1 MCLATL
7 AVSRHDLHGVL
18 AVFLHREKPY
28 EMGDVGYIPH
38 GRQGGSPLPVLLIK
52 SRDPSSYAKTARVV
66 VVDDHRAVRELL
78 VSSLRQFGPAGYE
91 VGAEGGAG
99 QEAVDLCVAHRPDL
113 LVLDVVLPGF
123 SGVEVLHQVRRRM
136 RGLRVVFFSGCTQE
150 QLIAQAVALGAD
162 AYVLKSQPLQTLVDA
177 IETVRRGGKYFDP
190 TLIQMNSRMAI
201 FPGWQILT
209 AREQQVARLVAEGKS
224 TKEAAAILGI
234 SAKTLDKHRSSMM
247 QNLNL
252 HDAVS
257 VTRYAI
263 IAGLTSLD

>member
-1 MCLATL
+1 MVARGLPA
-7 AVSRHDLHGVL
+7 SYPSI
-18 AVFLHREKPY
+18 KPA
-28 EMGDVGYIPH
+28 H
-38 GRQGGSPLPVLLIK
+38 LPFET
-52 SRDPSSYAKTARVV
+52 KTDSKVV

-78 VSSLRQFGPAGYE
+78 VSSLGRSVPGGYE
-91 VGAEGGAG
+91 VVAEGGTG
-99 QEAVDLCVAHRPDL
+99 QEAVDLCLQHRPDL

-123 SGVEVLHQVRRRM
+123 NGVEVLHRLRCRM

-150 QLIAQAVALGAD
+150 QLIAQAIALGAD
-162 AYVLKSQPLQTLVDA
+162 AYVLKSQPLQTLLEA

-190 TLIQMNSRMAI
+190 TLIQANARMAI
-201 FPGWQILT
+201 LPGWQILT

-224 TKEAAAILGI
+224 AKEAAKVLGI

-247 QNLNL
+247 QKLNL

>member
-1 MCLATL
+1 MVAG
-7 AVSRHDLHGVL
+7 ARPARKFPIKAPREVSPNGTPTRL
-18 AVFLHREKPY
+18 
-28 EMGDVGYIPH
+28 
-38 GRQGGSPLPVLLIK
+38 
-52 SRDPSSYAKTARVV
+52 V

-78 VSSLRQFGPAGYE
+78 VSSLNRPGTSYE
-91 VGAEGGAG
+91 IVAEGGTG
-99 QEAVDLCVAHRPDL
+99 QEAVDLCTRHAPDL

-123 SGVEVLHQVRRRM
+123 NGVEVLGRLRRLRRR
-136 RGLRVVFFSGCTQE
+136 LHVVFFSGCTQE
-150 QLIAQAVALGAD
+150 QLIAQAIALGAD
-162 AYVLKSQPLQTLVDA
+162 AYVLKSQPLQTLLDA

-190 TLIQMNSRMAI
+190 TLIQANPRMAI
-201 FPGWQILT
+201 LPGWQILT

-224 TKEAAAILGI
+224 TKEAASVLGI

-247 QNLNL
+247 QKLNL

>member
-1 MCLATL
+1 M
-7 AVSRHDLHGVL
+7 
-18 AVFLHREKPY
+18 P
-28 EMGDVGYIPH
+28 
-38 GRQGGSPLPVLLIK
+38 
-52 SRDPSSYAKTARVV
+52 ARLV

-78 VSSLRQFGPAGYE
+78 VSSLSRLGASYE
-91 VGAEGGAG
+91 VVAEGGSG
-99 QEAVDLCVAHRPDL
+99 QEAVDLCLKHSPDL

-123 SGVEVLHQVRRRM
+123 NGVEVLGRLRRLR

-150 QLIAQAVALGAD
+150 QLIAQAIALGAD
-162 AYVLKSQPLQTLVDA
+162 AYVLKTQPLQTLLDT
-177 IETVRRGGKYFDP
+177 IEKVRLGGKYFDP
-190 TLIQMNSRMAI
+190 TLIQSNPRMAI
-201 FPGWQILT
+201 LPGWQILT

-224 TKEAAAILGI
+224 TKEAAAVLGV

-247 QNLNL
+247 QKLNL